1 MDEHGNKNPDLAI
14 RGISIE
20 EEKKEEVEKCFN
32 NEKTDPCDRGYYFW
46 ICFWIYFW
54 TCMNEISLKSQ
65 QNSDDS

>member
-1 MDEHGNKNPDLAI
+1 MFQMDEHGNKNPDLAI

-46 ICFWIYFW
+46 
-54 TCMNEISLKSQ
+54 TCMNELSLKSQ
-65 QNSDDS
+65 RNSDDSKSSK